1 MPDEPWLSSPAS
13 SELELNTDLLGEVLR
28 EYRRANKINQADLAQ
43 LLHLDQSYVSKIE
56 TGKRRVTDIEML
68 LRIAQQLTIS
78 PARLGLSDEL
88 LRPAAEP
95 SDSRLVGDVDPVA
108 VSQEKWRRT
117 RRALNRSRR
126 ELAQRAADLYRPD
139 VRVGDLTFLALP
151 QWTPERPIP
160 LDDIRLEW
168 SDNPTPVS
176 ITGSEPEATATLPLR
191 APGKSFPR
199 YTSAVRYL
207 DPPKLFENRTSYR
220 LLDVDLRDDPRMTFG
235 LAAYFDKLDLAE
247 AIAHEMAIAAERT
260 GRKLDWSELPL
271 RALIGDPFDMERRY
285 IIPAIETLTLRR
297 NRETGEAT
305 FLLHWRDPAKVATS
319 AGIYGLIPAG
329 EFQPSTVATHDREN
343 DFSLWRSMVREY
355 SEEILGDPERDGSSG
370 DPLVYEEWPLFRDL
384 QQARDEGRV
393 WSYCLGIGLDT
404 LTLTATIL
412 TVTVF
417 DDDVFDNLFGN
428 AVSVNSE
435 GSLVSS
441 IETVNVTDGLRFS
454 RENVERLLSG
464 EPLASPCAC
473 ILQRAF
479 SYRNELLRSE

>member
-28 EYRRANKINQADLAQ
+28 EYRRTNKINQADLAQ

-68 LRIAQQLTIS
+68 LRIAQQLNIS

-88 LRPAAEP
+88 LRPVSEP

-126 ELAQRAADLYRPD
+126 ELAQRAADLYQPD

-168 SDNPTPVS
+168 SDNPPPVS
-176 ITGSEPEATATLPLR
+176 ITGSEPEAAATLPLR

-247 AIAHEMAIAAERT
+247 AIAHEMAIAAERA
-260 GRKLDWSELPL
+260 GKKLDWSELPL

-297 NRETGEAT
+297 NRETGGAT

-329 EFQPSTVATHDREN
+329 EFQPSTVASHDRHN
-343 DFSLWRSMVREY
+343 DFSLWRNMVREY

-370 DPLVYEEWPLFRDL
+370 EPLDYENWQLFRDIE
-384 QQARDEGRV
+384 AYRADGRV
-393 WSYCLGIGLDT
+393 RPYSLGVGLDS
-404 LTLTATIL
+404 LTLTATVL
-412 TVTVF
+412 TVVVF
-417 DDDVFDNLFGN
+417 DDDSFDSLFGN
-428 AVSVNSE
+428 RVDFNAEGHLVGAAEDTSVS
-435 GSLVSS
+435 
-441 IETVNVTDGLRFS
+441 DGLPFT
-454 RENVERLLSG
+454 RECVAKLLREPMASPATCIVERAWRHRDLLLG
-464 EPLASPCAC
+464 VK
-473 ILQRAF
+473 
-479 SYRNELLRSE
+479 

>member
-28 EYRRANKINQADLAQ
+28 EYRRAHQINQADLAQ
-43 LLHLDQSYVSKIE
+43 LLHMDQSYVSKIE
-56 TGKRRVTDIEML
+56 TGRRRVTDVEAL
-68 LRIAQQLTIS
+68 LRIAQQLNI
-78 PARLGLSDEL
+78 PPGRLGLSDEL
-88 LRPAAEP
+88 LRPVA
-95 SDSRLVGDVDPVA
+95 DSSGTRLVGDVDPVA

-126 ELAQRAADLYRPD
+126 ELAQASAGLYRPD

-151 QWTPERPIP
+151 QWTPSEPIP
-160 LDDIRLEW
+160 LDEIRLDW
-168 SDNPTPVS
+168 QDTPPPVS
-176 ITGSEPEATATLPLR
+176 ITGSEPEAAATLPLR

-220 LLDVDLRDDPRMTFG
+220 LLDVDLRHDPRMTFG

-247 AIAHEMAIAAERT
+247 AIAHEMAIAT
-260 GRKLDWSELPL
+260 DSGGRADWSALPL

-297 NRETGEAT
+297 NRETGEST

-370 DPLVYEEWPLFRDL
+370 EPLVYEDWPLFKDL
-384 QQARDEGRV
+384 ERARKDGRV
-393 WSYCLGIGLDT
+393 SPYCLGIGLDT

-412 TVTVF
+412 TVVVF
-417 DDDVFDNLFGN
+417 DDDAFDELFGE
-428 AVSVNSE
+428 AVAVNSE

-441 IETVNVTDGLRFS
+441 SDVVNVTDGLSFDE
-454 RENVERLLSG
+454 ENVTR
-464 EPLASPCAC
+464 
-473 ILQRAF
+473 
-479 SYRNELLRSE
+479 LLRSEPVASPGACILRRAFENRAVILK

>member
-1 MPDEPWLSSPAS
+1 MPDEPWLSSHAS

-28 EYRRANKINQADLAQ
+28 EYRRANKMNQADLAQ

-68 LRIAQQLTIS
+68 LRIAQQLNIS

-88 LRPAAEP
+88 LRPVAEP

-126 ELAQRAADLYRPD
+126 ELAQRAADLYQPD

-151 QWTPERPIP
+151 QWMPERPIP

-168 SDNPTPVS
+168 SDNPPPVS
-176 ITGSEPEATATLPLR
+176 ITGSEPEAAATLPLR

-220 LLDVDLRDDPRMTFG
+220 LLDVDLRDGPRMTFG
-235 LAAYFDKLDLAE
+235 LASYFDKLDLAE
-247 AIAHEMAIAAERT
+247 AIAHEMAIASERA
-260 GRKLDWSELPL
+260 GRKLDWGELPL

-285 IIPAIETLTLRR
+285 VIPAIETLTLRR
-297 NRETGEAT
+297 NRKTGEAT

-370 DPLVYEEWPLFRDL
+370 EPLSYDDWPLFKDMER
-384 QQARDEGRV
+384 ARADGRV
-393 WSYCLGIGLDT
+393 SAFCLGLGLDT

-412 TVTVF
+412 TVVVF
-417 DDDVFDNLFGN
+417 DDDAFDELFGQAVEVN
-428 AVSVNSE
+428 AE
-435 GSLVSS
+435 GALVSS
-441 IETVNVTDGLRFS
+441 SDTVNVTDGLGFTAQ
-454 RENVERLLSG
+454 NVSRLLLD
-464 EPLASPCAC
+464 EPVASPGAC
-473 ILQRAF
+473 ILRRAF
-479 SYRNELLRSE
+479 EARQQIL

>member
-1 MPDEPWLSSPAS
+1 VPDEPWLSSPAS

-68 LRIAQQLTIS
+68 LRIAQQLNIS

-88 LRPAAEP
+88 LRPVAEP

-117 RRALNRSRR
+117 RRALNRSRG
-126 ELAQRAADLYRPD
+126 ELAQRAADLYQPD

-168 SDNPTPVS
+168 SDNPPPVS
-176 ITGSEPEATATLPLR
+176 ITGSDPEAAATLPLR
-191 APGKSFPR
+191 APGK

-247 AIAHEMAIAAERT
+247 AIAHEMAIAAERA
-260 GRKLDWSELPL
+260 GKKLDWGELPL

-343 DFSLWRSMVREY
+343 DFSLWRSIVREY

-370 DPLVYEEWPLFRDL
+370 EPLVYEEWPLFRDL
-384 QQARDEGRV
+384 ERARCDGRLV
-393 WSYCLGIGLDT
+393 PYCLGVGLDT

-412 TVTVF
+412 TVVVI
-417 DDDVFDNLFGN
+417 DDDAFDELFGD
-428 AVSVNSE
+428 AVSVNAE

-441 IETVNVTDGLRFS
+441 SGVVNVTDGLQFD
-454 RENVERLLSG
+454 RENVIRLLKN
-464 EPLASPCAC
+464 EPVASPGAC
-473 ILQRAF
+473 ILDRAWEF
-479 SYRNELLRSE
+479 RSELLSFEDD

>member
-68 LRIAQQLTIS
+68 LRIAQQLNIS

-88 LRPAAEP
+88 LRPVAEP

-126 ELAQRAADLYRPD
+126 ELAQRAADLYQPD

-168 SDNPTPVS
+168 SDNPPPVS
-176 ITGSEPEATATLPLR
+176 ITGSEPEAAATLPLR

-220 LLDVDLRDDPRMTFG
+220 LLDVDLRSDPHMTFG

-247 AIAHEMAIAAERT
+247 AIAHEMALAAERA
-260 GRKLDWSELPL
+260 GKKLEWSELPL

-343 DFSLWRSMVREY
+343 DFSLWRSIVREY
-355 SEEILGDPERDGSSG
+355 SEEVLGEPERDGSSSEA
-370 DPLVYEEWPLFRDL
+370 LVYNDWNLYKDL
-384 QQARDEGRV
+384 EIAKGDGRV
-393 WSYCLGIGLDT
+393 SSYCLGIGLDA
-404 LTLTATIL
+404 LTLTATVL
-412 TVTVF
+412 SVVVF
-417 DDDVFDNLFGN
+417 EDEIFDRLFGS
-428 AVSVNSE
+428 AVTVNSE
-435 GSLVSS
+435 GSLVSTS
-441 IETVNVTDGLRFS
+441 DSVNVTDGLLFDQQ
-454 RENVERLLSG
+454 NVDRLLSE
-464 EPLASPCAC
+464 EPLASPGAC
-473 ILQRAF
+473 ILARALAW
-479 SYRNELLRSE
+479 RELLL